1 MLYLDARKYGMSAT
15 RVLLSAALRAYRGQG
30 AVEVE
35 GATSSVT

>member
-1 MLYLDARKYGMSAT
+1 MLYADTRINGMSLT

-35 GATSSVT
+35 GATSSAT